1 MEMSGF
7 DAAEKPQNG
16 LAGLKHWRHDVVAG
30 FVVSM
35 VSVPFSLGI
44 AIASGAPPICG
55 LISAII
61 AGLILPFLGGSYV
74 TISGPAAGLAP
85 VLLASMMLLGRGD
98 LEVGYPLLLVAIS
111 LTGLVQV
118 VLAHF
123 KAARFSAMFPSSVV
137 EGMLASIGL
146 LIVAKQLPLFIGHS
160 FHSHEFWGMVAEAP
174 SQFMKMEP
182 KVFLLG
188 IASLG
193 LIFLLASFKQRWL
206 KVVPPQVIA
215 AAFGLLLGQFMGL
228 DSRFMINIP
237 DRPFEHGVVMPNFQ
251 GVLS

>member
-16 LAGLKHWRHDVVAG
+16 LAGLKHWRHDLVAG

-85 VLLASMMLLGRGD
+85 VLLASMMLLGRGN
-98 LEVGYPLLLVAIS
+98 LEVGYPLLLVAIC

-118 VLAHF
+118 VLARF
-123 KAARFSAMFPSSVV
+123 KAARFSALFPSTVV

-146 LIVAKQLPLFIGHS
+146 LIIAKQLPLLFGHP

-174 SQFMKMEP
+174 AEFLIMEP
-182 KVFLLG
+182 KVFLVG
-188 IASLG
+188 IACLV
-193 LIFLLASFKQRWL
+193 LIFCLASIKARWL

-215 AAFGLLLGQFMGL
+215 AVFGLILGQFLAL
-228 DSRFMINIP
+228 DSRFLINIP
-237 DRPFEHGVVMPNFQ
+237 DKPFEHGITMPNWQ
-251 GVLS
+251 GVM